1 MDKLNPLWCT
11 NQISLQWNIIE
22 QIIWAFTIGFA
33 WSCNIKFGQIHNL
46 DDSAQFTK
54 INSKFTCFRQ
64 NNENSRKTPN
74 GHSFSSAYNP
84 ILLGALEENI
94 INVEFADSQT
104 WAAQTQSWISLFLF
118 PSIVW
123 DCIGTG
129 DTDTGCAMATR
140 MAHNKVPRLPIL
152 ESVKLAAYWHTGTR
166 SDGQEEAGYLSSHLC
181 YKSGS
186 FKSPPIS
193 HLARDPNCPRC

>member
-1 MDKLNPLWCT
+1 MGLHEAVTLNLGKY
-11 NQISLQWNIIE
+11 
-22 QIIWAFTIGFA
+22 TI
-33 WSCNIKFGQIHNL
+33 L

-74 GHSFSSAYNP
+74 GHSFSRAYNP

-94 INVEFADSQT
+94 INVEFADSPT
-104 WAAQTQSWISLFLF
+104 WAAQAQAWISLFLF

-152 ESVKLAAYWHTGTR
+152 ESVKLAAY
-166 SDGQEEAGYLSSHLC
+166 
-181 YKSGS
+181 
-186 FKSPPIS
+186 
-193 HLARDPNCPRC
+193 